1 MPLMRVCQKAL
12 NYQFKK
18 LIINLLYSKNLVR
31 DLKKYAPQCYELVA
45 FIINHY
51 YYENTRKYFFKIL

>member
-18 LIINLLYSKNLVR
+18 LIINLLYSKNLVC
-31 DLKKYAPQCYELVA
+31 DLKKYAPNAASLW
-45 FIINHY
+45 H
-51 YYENTRKYFFKIL
+51 